1 MSLFDQLAEERIRI
15 ALEKGEL
22 SNLPGEG
29 RPLELD
35 DDALVPAEVRMSNR
49 ILRNAGYVPPA
60 ILELRELR
68 ALCDALA
75 AGAADLDPETAVRRM
90 TRLLLRVEAA
100 GLSHVSSAI
109 MARPVRRT
117 RPRTCCGCRR
127 CRCRRPRAPAAH
139 AG

>member
-1 MSLFDQLAEERIRI
+1 MSLFDQLAEERIRV

-29 RPLELD
+29 RPLQLD

-68 ALCDALA
+68 ALCEALA
-75 AGAADLDPETAVRRM
+75 SGSEDSDPEATLRRM
-90 TRLLLRVEAA
+90 TKLLLRVEAA
-100 GLSHVSSAI
+100 GLSHVSTAI
-109 MARPVRRT
+109 MARLSARASPQEIL
-117 RPRTCCGCRR
+117 
-127 CRCRRPRAPAAH
+127 PRA
-139 AG
+139 

>member
-1 MSLFDQLAEERIRI
+1 MSLFDQLAEERIRA
-15 ALEKGEL
+15 ALERGDL

-29 RPLELD
+29 RPLDLD

-68 ALCDALA
+68 ALCDALTAGGEDIDSA
-75 AGAADLDPETAVRRM
+75 ATVRRM
-90 TRLLLRVEAA
+90 TKLLLRVEAA

-109 MARPVRRT
+109 MARLGSPAS
-117 RPRTCCGCRR
+117 
-127 CRCRRPRAPAAH
+127 RAARSEV
-139 AG
+139 

>member
-1 MSLFDQLAEERIRI
+1 MSLFDQLAEERIRV

-29 RPLELD
+29 RPLQLD

-75 AGAADLDPETAVRRM
+75 AGAADLDPETVVRRM

-109 MARPVRRT
+109 MARLSARASPQEIL
-117 RPRTCCGCRR
+117 
-127 CRCRRPRAPAAH
+127 PRA
-139 AG
+139 

>member
-1 MSLFDQLAEERIRI
+1 MSLFDQLAEERIRA
-15 ALEKGEL
+15 ALERGDL

-29 RPLELD
+29 RALDLD

-68 ALCDALA
+68 ALCDALTAGGEDIDSA
-75 AGAADLDPETAVRRM
+75 ATVRRM
-90 TRLLLRVEAA
+90 TKLLLRVEAA

-109 MARPVRRT
+109 MARLGSPAS
-117 RPRTCCGCRR
+117 
-127 CRCRRPRAPAAH
+127 RAARSEV
-139 AG
+139 

>member
-1 MSLFDQLAEERIRI
+1 MSLFDQLAEERIRV

-29 RPLELD
+29 RPLQLD

-100 GLSHVSSAI
+100 GLSHVRNPS
-109 MARPVRRT
+109 
-117 RPRTCCGCRR
+117 
-127 CRCRRPRAPAAH
+127 
-139 AG
+139 

>member
-1 MSLFDQLAEERIRI
+1 MSLFDQLAEERIRV

-29 RPLELD
+29 RPLQLD

-75 AGAADLDPETAVRRM
+75 AGAADLDPETVVRRM

-100 GLSHVSSAI
+100 GLSHVSTAI
-109 MARPVRRT
+109 MARLSARASPQEIL
-117 RPRTCCGCRR
+117 
-127 CRCRRPRAPAAH
+127 PRA
-139 AG
+139 

>member
-1 MSLFDQLAEERIRI
+1 MSLFDQLAEERIRV

-75 AGAADLDPETAVRRM
+75 AGAADLDPEATVRRM

-109 MARPVRRT
+109 MARLSASALSRT
-117 RPRTCCGCRR
+117 PRPG
-127 CRCRRPRAPAAH
+127 A
-139 AG
+139 

>member
-1 MSLFDQLAEERIRI
+1 VSLFDQLAEERIRI
-15 ALEKGEL
+15 ALETGVL

-100 GLSHVSSAI
+100 GLSHVSTAI
-109 MARPVRRT
+109 MARLSARASPQEIL
-117 RPRTCCGCRR
+117 
-127 CRCRRPRAPAAH
+127 PRA
-139 AG
+139 

>member
-29 RPLELD
+29 RPLQLD

-75 AGAADLDPETAVRRM
+75 AGAADLDPETVVRRM

-109 MARPVRRT
+109 MARLSARASPQEIL
-117 RPRTCCGCRR
+117 
-127 CRCRRPRAPAAH
+127 PRA
-139 AG
+139 

>member
-1 MSLFDQLAEERIRI
+1 MSLFDQLAEERIRV

-75 AGAADLDPETAVRRM
+75 AGAADLDPETVVRRM

-109 MARPVRRT
+109 MARLSARASPQEIL
-117 RPRTCCGCRR
+117 
-127 CRCRRPRAPAAH
+127 PRA
-139 AG
+139 

>member
-1 MSLFDQLAEERIRI
+1 VSLFDQLAEERIRV

-75 AGAADLDPETAVRRM
+75 AGAADLDPEATVRRM

-109 MARPVRRT
+109 MARLSASALSRT
-117 RPRTCCGCRR
+117 PRPG
-127 CRCRRPRAPAAH
+127 A
-139 AG
+139 

>member
-1 MSLFDQLAEERIRI
+1 MSLFDQLAEERIRV

-75 AGAADLDPETAVRRM
+75 AGAADLDPETVGRRM

-109 MARPVRRT
+109 MARLSARASPQEIL
-117 RPRTCCGCRR
+117 
-127 CRCRRPRAPAAH
+127 PRA
-139 AG
+139 